1 VAWLTSRQ
9 AMICVSGAKIYRIIT
24 SNIRGP
30 IILCGHMGKEC
41 RKHFKITKLFLILLK
56 PENFG
61 AEIECLTGPPRQNI
75 YFI

>member
-1 VAWLTSRQ
+1 
-9 AMICVSGAKIYRIIT
+9 MICVSGAKIYRIIT

-41 RKHFKITKLFLILLK
+41 RKHFKITKLLLVLLK

-61 AEIECLTGPPRQNI
+61 AEIKSLIPSPLGPHAKI
-75 YFI
+75 FILYKKGH